1 MTESALFRNV
11 AANWNVHKIWH
22 GITRD
27 LSPARRVGVA
37 KVRHGFSMP
46 ALEILSVV
54 GIDRHPNAEQ
64 IIIPLPSHLSFSCL
78 CEQDVQLRGQA
89 SSPP

>member
-1 MTESALFRNV
+1 
-11 AANWNVHKIWH
+11 
-22 GITRD
+22 
-27 LSPARRVGVA
+27 
-37 KVRHGFSMP
+37 MP